1 MMQAIVQG
9 NKQKPSGMERLLP
22 NGCMGNP
29 LSSDEPRSIISVDGA
44 SPHASLFKR

>member
-1 MMQAIVQG
+1 MVQRNHSS

-29 LSSDEPRSIISVDGA
+29 LSSNEPRSIISVDGA